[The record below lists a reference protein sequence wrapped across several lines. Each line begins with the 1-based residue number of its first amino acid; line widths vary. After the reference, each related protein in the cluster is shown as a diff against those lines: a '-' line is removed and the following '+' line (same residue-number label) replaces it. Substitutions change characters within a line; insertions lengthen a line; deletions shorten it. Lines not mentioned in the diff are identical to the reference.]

1 MYTLYAYMRD
11 KREIMI
17 AEFNDVNLFLSILKN
32 FKVSD
37 YIDHFTIYENDK
49 EYMTKV
55 LGRRTNESVYQK
67 RKIRGIQK

>member
-11 KREIMI
+11 DREIMI
-17 AEFNDVNLFLSILKN
+17 AEFGDVNLFLSIINN
-32 FKVSD
+32 FEESNN
-37 YIDHFTIYENDK
+37 IDRFTIYENGK

-55 LGRRTNESVYQK
+55 LRRRTNESVYQK